1 MNAYIIKPDTIFKL
15 SDDKDIINIEV
26 LNGLI
31 TKHKSLITDRYKKL
45 YDAYIGDYPILHQ
58 ADKETYK
65 PDNRVV
71 VNFAKYIVDTFNGFL
86 LVFQSKYLLRKK
98 KLMIISTC

>member
-15 SDDKDIINIEV
+15 SDDKDILNIEV

-45 YDAYIGDYPILHQ
+45 YDAYIG
-58 ADKETYK
+58 
-65 PDNRVV
+65 
-71 VNFAKYIVDTFNGFL
+71 
-86 LVFQSKYLLRKK
+86 SK
-98 KLMIISTC
+98 

>member
-58 ADKETYK
+58 PDKASYK

-86 LVFQSKYLLRKK
+86 LAFQSKYHLRNK
-98 KLMIISTC
+98 KLMTISTC